1 MSAARGACI
10 ALVSCL
16 VLVSAPAVGQAT
28 TRSGDPAAGLPGA
41 PSHVHAIAGDNSVT
55 VTWCPPPTGQ
65 GSVVS
70 YTVTSSSGQTTT
82 APVPNDWV
90 IVEG

>member
-55 VTWCPPPTGQ
+55 VTWSPPPTGQ
-65 GSVVS
+65 ASVVS
-70 YTVTSSSGQTTT
+70 YTVTSSTGQTTT
-82 APVPNDWV
+82 RMCPTTT
-90 IVEG
+90 